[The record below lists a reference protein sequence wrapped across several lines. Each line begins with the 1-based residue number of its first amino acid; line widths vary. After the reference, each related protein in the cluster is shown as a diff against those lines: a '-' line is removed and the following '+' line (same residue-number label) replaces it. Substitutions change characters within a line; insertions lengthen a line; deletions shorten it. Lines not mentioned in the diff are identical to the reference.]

1 MVVALAVLGAC
12 SADIGS
18 RVPTTKPDERVST
31 VYRRPL
37 QDKGGAATTAVPR
50 TAAPSSTSTTVASP
64 TTTALPPA
72 TTTTTAPVVT
82 SWQLPS
88 TPASIGGCQIFDRR
102 SVFHSLAIGLPVHSQ
117 SAAWIDAIGADEE
130 FRYSISTNVWQG
142 SRPGVPFNVVDSR
155 VIGFD
160 PVSYDPNYASSEAWV
175 SPMPIPDNPL
185 IQGDPTPA
193 WDRHLLIVDQADC
206 TYYELWYYDP
216 IVYQLTGAHW
226 ALTGAR
232 WTMGDGGALVPQRG
246 TTVSAAPMVGTTVRL
261 AEVQAGRIDHVIG
274 ACSQANGPTRIWPA
288 RKSDGT
294 NTSPTAPP
302 VGARLRL
309 KSTVNLNAFTGQ
321 ARVIAEAMATHG
333 VMITDTCYR
342 PLQIVGENVA
352 YGWDD
357 TNLKQLKNLRIGD
370 FEAVDTTPMMLS
382 EESWQVR

>member
-1 MVVALAVLGAC
+1 VPATVAVLAVLGAC

-18 RVPTTKPDERVST
+18 RVPTTQGDERVLET
-31 VYRRPL
+31 YRRPL
-37 QDKGGAATTAVPR
+37 QEQGSAVT
-50 TAAPSSTSTTVASP
+50 TAAPRVTAPPSTSAPAS
-64 TTTALPPA
+64 
-72 TTTTTAPVVT
+72 TTTTTTTTTTTSAPVT

-88 TPASIGGCQIFDRR
+88 TPQSIAGCQIFDRR
-102 SVFHSLAIGLPVHSQ
+102 SVFHSLATGLPVHPQ
-117 SAAWIDAIGADEE
+117 SAEWIDAIGADEE

-142 SRPGVPFNVVDSR
+142 SRPGVPFNVVDSG

-175 SPMPIPDNPL
+175 SPMPIPENPR

-216 IVYQLTGAHW
+216 MVYQLAGIHW

-232 WTMGDGGALVPQRG
+232 WDMGDGGALVPQRG

-261 AEVQAGRIDHVIG
+261 AEVQAGDVDHVVG
-274 ACSQANGPTRIWPA
+274 ACSQANGPTKIWPA

-309 KSTVNLNAFTGQ
+309 KPTVDLDAFTGQ

-333 VMITDTCYR
+333 VMITDTCYS

-352 YGWDD
+352 YGWDN
-357 TNLKQLKNLRIGD
+357 TNLKQLKGLRIGD
-370 FEAVDTTPMMLS
+370 FEAVDTSPMMLS
-382 EESWQVR
+382 EDSWQVR